1 MTQQGGRIL
10 FIPHGGGPLPLLG
23 DPGHAA
29 LVKFLQQAG
38 QNKPRPD
45 AIVVISA
52 HWEQPVATLT
62 SNPAPSII
70 YDYGGFPEESY
81 AIEYPAPGE
90 PALAQQIAEL
100 LQQHN
105 IAHQLDARRGFDHGL
120 FVPLKLMYPA
130 ADIPCLQLSLLAS
143 LDAAAHIEL
152 GRALQPLLN
161 KNILLLGSGFSFH
174 NLRAFFAPMS
184 AAERAQNLA
193 FEDWL
198 IDSCCNPQYNFQ
210 QREQRLIDWRQAPH
224 ARYCHPRE
232 EHLLPLHVCV
242 GAAQKPA
249 ELVFADDISGVRS
262 CALSWDFTH

>member
-38 QNKPRPD
+38 QNMPRPD

-62 SNPAPSII
+62 SHPAPSII

-100 LQQHN
+100 LQQHH

-152 GRALQPLLN
+152 GRARAE
-161 KNILLLGSGFSFH
+161 SGF
-174 NLRAFFAPMS
+174 
-184 AAERAQNLA
+184 
-193 FEDWL
+193 
-198 IDSCCNPQYNFQ
+198 
-210 QREQRLIDWRQAPH
+210 
-224 ARYCHPRE
+224 
-232 EHLLPLHVCV
+232 
-242 GAAQKPA
+242 
-249 ELVFADDISGVRS
+249 
-262 CALSWDFTH
+262 